1 MLGHYILIA
10 LRSLRKR
17 KGYSFLNVSGLTVGM
32 ACGILILLAVRHDLS
47 YDRFHDNA
55 ERIYRVVTIDRAFG
69 VSSQRVGMTIPALA
83 PAAETAFPEIEAAVR
98 LVSGGQQLFSVGERD
113 LYAESVFLAD
123 STFFRVFDFELLVG
137 HWARALVEPNTVVLT
152 ETMAR
157 RLFGDADPMGQTVRA
172 SQQDD
177 YRVTGIVADPP
188 PNSHLVFDALVSL
201 YPTDSEEDTGFRQFL
216 ESWTGIGM
224 ITYFLL
230 DRPGSAAGLEPK
242 LEALLRERE
251 VNPVWSVTLQPLADI
266 HLRSTDI
273 VFDVNEAKS
282 DIAYVWGLGLV
293 GLFVLLIAAFN
304 FMNLSTARSAD
315 RAREVGVRKVTG
327 ANRGQLI
334 GQHLGES
341 VVLGTIAFVL
351 ALALVALLLP
361 VLAATFDRQL
371 GLYLLADPLFLLALA
386 GLALVISL
394 LAGSYPALVLSRFDP
409 LVVLKGSFKS
419 SARGEVLRKGL
430 VVTQFTASVV
440 IIVATLVVSG
450 QLEHIME
457 RNMGYNRDQV
467 VAVSIN
473 NQALQAQAPA
483 LREELE
489 RMPSVR
495 GVARSNTLPGRGL
508 GRLGIVPEGADE
520 DDTWITSVMSINED
534 WLDVLEVELAAGRNF
549 SPEYGTDQQEA
560 ILINEATAREL
571 GWDDPVG
578 RQITA
583 AGQQRRVVGVVKD
596 FHFASVRHRVE
607 PLVMLFNPTGG
618 STMSIRLAVG
628 DVRTSMAQ
636 IEEAWTRLYPDYPF
650 EYSFLSDEFAQVYRE
665 EAHFATLARW
675 FAGLAIFIACLG
687 LFGLAAFTAQQRTK
701 EIGVRKVLGASTA
714 GLVALVSREFLGL
727 VLLAFVLAIPLA
739 YWALNRWLEDFA
751 YRISIGPGVFALA
764 GMIALVIAML
774 TVGYHALRA
783 ANADPVRAIRAD

>member
-1 MLGHYILIA
+1 MLQHYLKVAI
-10 LRSLRKR
+10 RSLRR
-17 KGYSFLNVSGLTVGM
+17 QKGYASLNIAGLAVGM
-32 ACGILILLAVRHDLS
+32 ACGMLILLAVRHDLS

-55 ERIYRVVTIDRAFG
+55 DRIYRVVTIDRAFG
-69 VSSQRVGMTIPALA
+69 VSSQRVGMTIPAVA
-83 PAAETAFPEIEAAVR
+83 PTARSTFPEIEAAVR
-98 LVSGGQQLFSVGERD
+98 LVGGGQQLLSVGERD
-113 LYAESVFLAD
+113 IYAESVFLAD
-123 STFFRVFDFELLVG
+123 SSFFRVFDFEVLAG
-137 HWARALVEPNTVVLT
+137 HPPSALVEPNTVVLA
-152 ETMAR
+152 ESMAR
-157 RLFGDADPMGQTVRA
+157 RLFGDVDPMGQTVRA
-172 SQQDD
+172 NQQND

-201 YPTDSEEDTGFRQFL
+201 YPTDSEEDAGFREWL
-216 ESWTGIGM
+216 ESWSGIGI
-224 ITYFLL
+224 ITYLLL
-230 DRPGSAAGLEPK
+230 DRPESAAGLEIK
-242 LEALLRERE
+242 LEEMLRERD
-251 VNPVWSVTLQPLADI
+251 VNSIWSVTLQPLTDI

-282 DIAYVWGLGLV
+282 DIAYVWGLSMV
-293 GLFVLLIAAFN
+293 ALFVLLIAAFN

-315 RAREVGVRKVTG
+315 RAREVGVRKVSG
-327 ANRGQLI
+327 ANREQLI
-334 GQHLGES
+334 AQHLGES

-386 GLALVISL
+386 GLALLISL
-394 LAGSYPALVLSRFDP
+394 LAGSYPAFVLSRFDP
-409 LVVLKGSFKS
+409 LVVLKGSFKR
-419 SARGEVLRKGL
+419 SARGELLRKGL
-430 VVTQFTASVV
+430 VITQFTASVM

-457 RNMGYNRDQV
+457 RNMGYNREQV
-467 VAVSIN
+467 VALSLN
-473 NQALQAQAPA
+473 NQDLQAQAPA

-489 RMPSVR
+489 RMPAVL

-508 GRLGIVPEGADE
+508 GRLGIVPEGSDE
-520 DDTWITSVMSINED
+520 DETWITSVMMINEH

-549 SPEYGTDQQEA
+549 SPDHGTDQQQA

-571 GWDDPVG
+571 GWENPVG

-583 AGQQRRVVGVVKD
+583 AGQERSVVGVVRD

-607 PLVMLFNPTGG
+607 PLVMLYNPNGG
-618 STMSIRLAVG
+618 SQMSIRLAAT
-628 DVRTSMAQ
+628 DVRPALAQ
-636 IEEAWTRLYPDYPF
+636 IEETWTRLYPDFPF
-650 EYSFLSDEFAQVYRE
+650 EYSFLSDEFAQLYQE

-701 EIGVRKVLGASTA
+701 EIGVRKVLGASVPRLITM
-714 GLVALVSREFLGL
+714 VSREFVAL
-727 VLLAFVLAIPLA
+727 VIVAVVIAVPIS
-739 YWALNRWLEDFA
+739 YWAMSRWLEDFA
-751 YRISIGPGVFALA
+751 YRITIGPGVFALA
-764 GMIALVIAML
+764 GGVALLIAML

-783 ANADPVRAIRAD
+783 ANADPIRSLRTE

>member
-1 MLGHYILIA
+1 MLQHYLKVA
-10 LRSLRKR
+10 LRALRR
-17 KGYSFLNVSGLTVGM
+17 QKGYAFLNVAGLTVGM

-55 ERIYRVVTIDRAFG
+55 DRIYRVVTIDRAFG

-83 PAAETAFPEIEAAVR
+83 PAAEAAFPEIEVATR
-98 LVSGGQQLFSVGERD
+98 LSGGGQQLLSAGERD
-113 LYAESVFLAD
+113 LYAETVFMAD
-123 STFFRVFDFELLVG
+123 SAFFRVFDFELLAG
-137 HWARALVEPNTVVLT
+137 NPATALSEPGAIVLT
-152 ETMAR
+152 QSMAR
-157 RLFGDADPMGQTVRA
+157 RLFGEADPMGQTVRA
-172 SQQDD
+172 NQQNDL
-177 YRVTGIVADPP
+177 RVTGIVADPP

-201 YPTDSEEDTGFRQFL
+201 FASEENQGLQQWL
-216 ESWTGIGM
+216 ESWNGIGM
-224 ITYFLL
+224 IAYFLL
-230 DRPGSAAGLEPK
+230 DRPESAASLEPK
-242 LEALLRERE
+242 LEELLRERE
-251 VNPVWSVTLQPLADI
+251 VNPVWSVTLQPLTDI

-282 DIAYVWGLGLV
+282 DVAYVWGLGLV
-293 GLFVLLIAAFN
+293 ALFVLLIAAFN

-315 RAREVGVRKVTG
+315 RAREVGVRKVSG
-327 ANRGQLI
+327 ANRRQLI

-371 GLYLLADPLFLLALA
+371 GLYLLADPPFLLALG

-394 LAGSYPALVLSRFDP
+394 LAGSYPAFVLSRFDP
-409 LVVLKGSFKS
+409 LVVLKGSFKR

-457 RNMGYNRDQV
+457 RNMGYNREQV
-467 VAVSIN
+467 VALSLGN
-473 NQALQAQAPA
+473 PELQAQAPA
-483 LREELE
+483 FREELE
-489 RMPSVR
+489 RMPAVR

-520 DDTWITSVMSINED
+520 DDTWITSVMVINED

-549 SPEYGTDQQEA
+549 SPEHGTDQQQA

-583 AGQQRRVVGVVKD
+583 ASQERRVVGVVKD

-607 PLVMLFNPTGG
+607 PLVMLYNPNGG
-618 STMSIRLAVG
+618 STMSIRLAAS
-628 DVRTSMAQ
+628 DVRPALAQ
-636 IEEAWTRLYPDYPF
+636 IEETWTRLYPDFPF
-650 EYSFLSDEFAQVYRE
+650 EYSFISDEFAQLYRE

-701 EIGVRKVLGASTA
+701 EIGVRKVLGASTP

-727 VLLAFVLAIPLA
+727 VLVAFVLAVPLA
-739 YWALNRWLEDFA
+739 FWAMSRWLEDFA
-751 YRISIGPGVFALA
+751 YRITLGPGIFLLAGGLALA
-764 GMIALVIAML
+764 IAML

-783 ANADPVRAIRAD
+783 ASADPVQSLRSE